1 MSGSGVVHL
10 GPGNTVQSSR
20 KILGDLRFIC
30 VMSCQGC
37 AAEDLENCN
46 YIESFEKSGLV
57 KHESKAITIILFWQ
71 ADDLL
76 SGSES
81 YYSP

>member
-1 MSGSGVVHL
+1 M
-10 GPGNTVQSSR
+10 
-20 KILGDLRFIC
+20 
-30 VMSCQGC
+30 
-37 AAEDLENCN
+37 AEDLENCN

-57 KHESKAITIILFWQ
+57 KHESMAIAIILFWH
-71 ADDLL
+71 ADDSL